1 MIVPPSTG
9 RSSVRHGDLRHSW
22 VMPEARTRS
31 KILSIVLAGGEGKRL
46 APLTLDRAKPAVP
59 FGGHYRL
66 IDFPLSNLANGGYRK
81 IVVLT
86 QYKSHSLD
94 VHLSRT
100 WRLSTFLGNYVTS
113 VPAQMRR
120 GQRWFLGSAD
130 AIYQNLNILED
141 ERPDHVFVFG
151 ADHIYRIDPR
161 QMLDHHIDTGAG
173 VTVAGIRVR
182 RAESDQFGVIQPSDG
197 SKIGAFVEKPAPD
210 EIAGLPDSPDEIL
223 ASMGN
228 YVFTADALVELLNE
242 NEASK
247 ETGHDIGGDLI
258 PAMVA
263 KGEAHVY
270 DFTDNQV
277 PGQLDRPHYWR
288 DVGTIDSYFDAH
300 MDLVDDFPAFD
311 LYNAE
316 WPIYTLGRTLPPAKV
331 VDDGKHGPSTVRRSL
346 LSNGVVVSGGAVEG
360 SVLSP
365 GVRVHG
371 GAVVERAVL
380 LDDVVVGE
388 GAQIRNAVLD
398 KNVVVP
404 PGARIGHDTDHDA
417 AHYTVSDAGV
427 VVLAKG
433 AQVIT
438 PGVR

>member
-1 MIVPPSTG
+1 MLESTS
-9 RSSVRHGDLRHSW
+9 RPKV
-22 VMPEARTRS
+22 
-31 KILSIVLAGGEGKRL
+31 LSIVLAGGEGKRL

-94 VHLSRT
+94 VHLSKT

-113 VPAQMRR
+113 VPAQMRQ
-120 GQRWFLGSAD
+120 GPRWFLGSAD
-130 AIYQNLNILED
+130 AMYQNLNLLDD
-141 ERPDHVFVFG
+141 EKPDYVFVFG

-161 QMLDHHIDTGAG
+161 QMLDHHIETGAG

-182 RAESDQFGVIQPSDG
+182 KDESDQFGVIQPSDG
-197 SKIGAFVEKPAPD
+197 SKIGSFVEKPAPD
-210 EIAGLPDSPDEIL
+210 AVEGLADNPDEIL

-228 YVFTADALVELLNE
+228 YIFSADALVELLHE
-242 NEASK
+242 NDATE

-258 PAMVA
+258 PLMVG

-270 DFTDNQV
+270 DFTHNKV
-277 PGQLDRPHYWR
+277 PGQTDRPHYWR

-300 MDLVDDFPAFD
+300 MDLIDDFPAFD

-331 VDDGKHGPSTVRRSL
+331 VSDGTHGAATVGRSL
-346 LSNGVVVSGGAVEG
+346 ISNGAVVSGGVVEG

-365 GVRVHG
+365 GVRIHG
-371 GAVVERAVL
+371 SAVVENSVL
-380 LDDVVVGE
+380 LDDVVIGE

-404 PGARIGHDTDHDA
+404 PGARIGHDADHDA

-433 AQVIT
+433 APVVL
-438 PGVR
+438 PD

>member
-1 MIVPPSTG
+1 MLEFASRPKV
-9 RSSVRHGDLRHSW
+9 
-22 VMPEARTRS
+22 
-31 KILSIVLAGGEGKRL
+31 LSIVLAGGEGKRL

-94 VHLSRT
+94 VHLSKT
-100 WRLSTFLGNYVTS
+100 WRLSTLLGNYVTS
-113 VPAQMRR
+113 VPAQMRQ
-120 GQRWFLGSAD
+120 GPRWFLGSAD
-130 AIYQNLNILED
+130 AMYQNLNLLDD
-141 ERPDHVFVFG
+141 EKPDYVFVFG

-182 RAESDQFGVIQPSDG
+182 KDESEQFGVIQPSDG
-197 SKIGAFVEKPAPD
+197 SKIGSFVEKPAPD
-210 EIAGLPDSPDEIL
+210 EVVGIADDPDEIL

-228 YVFTADALVELLNE
+228 YIFSADALVELLHE
-242 NEASK
+242 NAASEA
-247 ETGHDIGGDLI
+247 TRHDIGGDLI
-258 PAMVA
+258 PLMVG

-270 DFTDNQV
+270 DFTHNKV
-277 PGQLDRPHYWR
+277 PGQLDQRHYWR

-300 MDLVDDFPAFD
+300 MDLIDDFPAFD

-316 WPIYTLGRTLPPAKV
+316 WPIHTLARTLPPAKV
-331 VDDGKHGPSTVRRSL
+331 VSDGTHGFSTVHTSL
-346 LSNGVVVSGGAVEG
+346 LSNGVVVSGGTVEG

-365 GVRVHG
+365 GVRVQG
-371 GAVVERAVL
+371 GAIVQNAVL
-380 LDDVVVGE
+380 LDDVVIGE
-388 GAQIRNAVLD
+388 GASVRNAVLD

-404 PGARIGHDTDHDA
+404 PGARIGYDADHDA
-417 AHYTVSDAGV
+417 ANYTVSDAGV

-433 AQVIT
+433 ASVVA
-438 PGVR
+438 PK